1 MKIDAAVYRY
11 IEHELYNYQRYKK
24 ELELERQAILDSS
37 PLPPDGQPR
46 GTVLSN
52 PTEKKAIALWSNIGI
67 VALQRSINAIEQTY
81 SELDEE
87 HRKVFI
93 EVYEKKRKDWYWIGR
108 DLGMAERTIMRKK
121 SNIVMLAGKNL
132 GIIRR

>member
-24 ELELERQAILDSS
+24 ELELERQAILDGS

-46 GTVLSN
+46 GTALSN

>member
-1 MKIDAAVYRY
+1 MKIDAAIYRY

-37 PLPPDGQPR
+37 PLPPDGQPK
-46 GTVLSN
+46 GTTLSN
-52 PTEKKAIALWSNIGI
+52 PTEKKAIALWNNIGI
-67 VALQRSINAIEQTY
+67 VALQRSISAIEQTF

-87 HRKVFI
+87 HKKVFI

>member
-1 MKIDAAVYRY
+1 MKIDAAIYRY
-11 IEHELYNYQRYKK
+11 IEHELYNYERYKE
-24 ELELERQAILDSS
+24 ELELERQAIFDSS
-37 PLPPDGQPR
+37 PLPPDGQPK
-46 GTVLSN
+46 GTALSN
-52 PTEKKAIALWSNIGI
+52 PTEKKAIALRSNIGI

-93 EVYEKKRKDWYWIGR
+93 EVYEKKRKDWCWIGR